1 MPFRRRRHHPTSPV
15 AIAEQRIAAPLARLE
30 ERLVGVSSNLDSL
43 VTGLEDVALQ
53 IRQMA
58 EQAAERTGECND

>member
-1 MPFRRRRHHPTSPV
+1 M
-15 AIAEQRIAAPLARLE
+15 
-30 ERLVGVSSNLDSL
+30 GVSSNLDSL